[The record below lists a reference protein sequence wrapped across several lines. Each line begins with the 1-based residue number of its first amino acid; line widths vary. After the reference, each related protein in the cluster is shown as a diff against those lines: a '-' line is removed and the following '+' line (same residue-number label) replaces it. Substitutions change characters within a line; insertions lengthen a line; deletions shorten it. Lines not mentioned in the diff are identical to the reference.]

1 MKAKTYE
8 PMQGIGKTPQ
18 EVEAFGNAQN
28 AFNAEIL
35 KELRIMHLQ
44 ANMLTH
50 HLKEAQDEI
59 AHLKEEQVKY
69 VLKLNQCKAEVE
81 SLTQQLEGENSR
93 QTELEIL
100 RKEVDR
106 LRLTAKLNTN
116 AIERLTHPEE

>member
-18 EVEAFGNAQN
+18 ELETFGNAQN

-50 HLKEAQDEI
+50 HLKEAQEEI
-59 AHLKEEQVKY
+59 ARLKEEQVKY